1 MEILTLFLPMKLAIL
16 LSRMSLFV
24 VLGVSGE
31 KFILTVFCRAR
42 NSCKQTV
49 DPDQT
54 PHLVAS
60 ELGDPHCLHTHCVL
74 KRALTLY
81 KAFYPLTTP
90 R

>member
-1 MEILTLFLPMKLAIL
+1 MKILF
-16 LSRMSLFV
+16 
-24 VLGVSGE
+24 
-31 KFILTVFCRAR
+31 FIVFCKAR

-60 ELGDPHCLHTHCVL
+60 ELGGPHCLHTHCDL

-81 KAFYPLTTP
+81 KGFYPLTGSNP
-90 R
+90 IKS